1 MKILPFIKKDLSANI
16 INFVSISL
24 LALFLIAFD
33 TSNIACYLFVVS
45 FLAFYLFYS
54 DSQRRVDQFLVSL
67 PVSRKRLVLSRY
79 IVMIGYTLLVLVCHI
94 LIDSFFHVFESAL
107 YTPRLD
113 SLTVAL
119 IIMFISLLIAITV
132 PIYYIFRSYIVAGT
146 ICFIVLLFTMM
157 VSFGIINS
165 IDVHQKLRDLF
176 IPAQI
181 PLILIAMLSLYVS
194 YTLSSFVFKRKDL

>member
-33 TSNIACYLFVVS
+33 TSNVACYLFVVS

-119 IIMFISLLIAITV
+119 IIMFFSVLIAITV
-132 PIYYIFRSYIVAGT
+132 RLSNLGEYKADKNMIISATVRLSNLGDRKSTRLNSSHVA
-146 ICFIVLLFTMM
+146 I
-157 VSFGIINS
+157 S
-165 IDVHQKLRDLF
+165 
-176 IPAQI
+176 
-181 PLILIAMLSLYVS
+181 
-194 YTLSSFVFKRKDL
+194 

>member
-1 MKILPFIKKDLSANI
+1 
-16 INFVSISL
+16 
-24 LALFLIAFD
+24 
-33 TSNIACYLFVVS
+33 
-45 FLAFYLFYS
+45 
-54 DSQRRVDQFLVSL
+54 
-67 PVSRKRLVLSRY
+67 
-79 IVMIGYTLLVLVCHI
+79 
-94 LIDSFFHVFESAL
+94 
-107 YTPRLD
+107 
-113 SLTVAL
+113 
-119 IIMFISLLIAITV
+119 MFISVLIAITV

-194 YTLSSFVFKRKDL
+194 YTLSSFVFKRRSEEHTSELQSRGHLVCRL